1 MAEFEISEQDRQL
14 LETVRKSINMGDI
27 SERDLDSFMNFMNE
41 ESRPFRELRRNL
53 RF

>member
-27 SERDLDSFMNFMNE
+27 SERDLDSFMNELQTLVKDSKTE
-41 ESRPFRELRRNL
+41 EVLDE
-53 RF
+53 